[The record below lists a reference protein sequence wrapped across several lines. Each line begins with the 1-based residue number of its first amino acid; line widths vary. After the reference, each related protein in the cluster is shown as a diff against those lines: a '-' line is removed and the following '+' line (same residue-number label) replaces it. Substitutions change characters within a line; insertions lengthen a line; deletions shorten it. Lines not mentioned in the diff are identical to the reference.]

1 MTLHDRLQD
10 IIRTLFG
17 DDEIVLDDST
27 VPADVPGW
35 DSLAQVNVI
44 FAIEEAFG
52 IELGG
57 DELSRFTTIGEL
69 EARIAARLSEKD
81 REREAAT

>member
-1 MTLHDRLQD
+1 MTLHDRVQD
-10 IIRTLFG
+10 IVRTLFG
-17 DDEIVLDDST
+17 DEEIVLDGST

-44 FAIEEAFG
+44 FAVEEAFG

-69 EARIAARLSEKD
+69 ESRIAAKLSEQGRD
-81 REREAAT
+81 REAAT